1 MMSKKIKVLIVD
13 DSAFI
18 RQIFESILSEDPE
31 IDVVGTAID
40 PYDAR
45 EKIKILNPDVIT
57 LDIEMPKM
65 DGIAFLEKIMALRP
79 MPVVMVSTLTQKGAD
94 STIRALELGAVDYVS
109 KPTDNQTIDN
119 LKALKD
125 ELIAKVKNAASA
137 QVRNTGHR
145 KVVPDKNDVVQ
156 FPLGKAIKR
165 KFIAIGASTG
175 GVEALKE
182 VLCRMPA
189 NSPPILIVQ
198 HMPPKFT
205 KSFADRLNNI
215 CQMRVHEASDGQ
227 EIIPG
232 NVYIAEGS
240 KHMRIEKH
248 GMKYIC
254 RVKAGENV
262 SGHCPSVDVLFSSVA
277 ECLGANVVGV
287 ILTGMGKD
295 GAQGMLKMKQAGSLN
310 IGQNQDT
317 CIVYG
322 MPKEAYASGAVDIE
336 VPLIEVAREI
346 IRKCVE

>member
-1 MMSKKIKVLIVD
+1 MSRKIKVLIVD

-31 IDVVGTAID
+31 IEVVGTAID

-45 EKIKILNPDVIT
+45 EKIKALNPDVIT

-65 DGIAFLEKIMALRP
+65 DGITFLEKIMSLRP

-94 STIRALELGAVDYVS
+94 STIRALEIGAVDYVS
-109 KPTDNQTIDN
+109 KSTDDQTVDN

-125 ELIAKVKNAASA
+125 ELIAKVKNAAGA

-145 KVVPDKNDVVQ
+145 KAVPDKNDVVQ
-156 FPLGKAIKR
+156 FPLDKAIKR
-165 KFIAIGASTG
+165 KFIVIGASTG

-205 KSFADRLNNI
+205 KSFASRLNNI
-215 CQMRVHEASDGQ
+215 CQMRVQEASDGQ

-277 ECLGANVVGV
+277 ECLGGNVVGV

-295 GAQGMLKMKQAGSLN
+295 GAQGMLKMKQAGSVN

-336 VPLIEVAREI
+336 VPLTEVAREI